1 MVNDQGSGHDAEVLT
16 TSLPRD
22 LSAPRL
28 ARRWISEQL
37 NPRGLRVEEHDAIVL
52 LVSELVSNVVL
63 HTESDPVVSLRV
75 DPGQVLVG
83 VQDSSE
89 LVARIRDPE
98 LDADRPGG
106 WGLRIV
112 DQMADSWGADVI
124 DGHKVVWFAVELSAP

>member
-1 MVNDQGSGHDAEVLT
+1 MSESEVLT

-37 NPRGLRVEEHDAIVL
+37 NPRGLTSDEHDAIVL

-63 HTESDPVVSLRV
+63 HTESDPVVTLRV
-75 DPGQVLVG
+75 DPGKVLVG
-83 VQDSSE
+83 VEDLSE
-89 LVARIRDPE
+89 HVAHVRQPTVDVE
-98 LDADRPGG
+98 RPGG

-124 DGHKVVWFAVELSAP
+124 EGRKVVWFEVGVSGA